1 LLLALS
7 RLNRSL
13 KKRVEDPTTTGPT
26 ERPIAPLAGA
36 SRRGFDRI
44 GRPLT
49 ACCSRDQTDAGPN
62 NTEYRVM
69 SPASFTPEQDLHF
82 VLCDFGRSG
91 HAYVETDPTHADAST
106 IVRNLLDGQYN
117 RPVGVLALN
126 VEEGWVRDVSQ
137 IIAAKVRDV
146 AQHDERE
153 LTSGTR
159 DFIEAHSDPADQQ
172 QVLPL
177 WQ

>member
-1 LLLALS
+1 
-7 RLNRSL
+7 
-13 KKRVEDPTTTGPT
+13 
-26 ERPIAPLAGA
+26 
-36 SRRGFDRI
+36 
-44 GRPLT
+44 
-49 ACCSRDQTDAGPN
+49 
-62 NTEYRVM
+62 M

-91 HAYVETDPTHADAST
+91 QAYVETDPSQADAST

-117 RPVGVLALN
+117 RPVRVLALN

-146 AQHDERE
+146 ARRGQA
-153 LTSGTR
+153 LTRGTR

-177 WQ
+177 FQ